1 MSSERRPWYKWYPKD
16 FGMDEKVQS
25 LSPIAELVYRRL
37 LDIMWQSNACR
48 LLNVCLKLAYTVGR
62 GLPQDI
68 FENAWLEIQTPG
80 FELFKITEDGKWIYS
95 KRLSEQMEVLEKR
108 TISGRKG
115 GIASVKQRASKIE
128 AKSKQT
134 GKQRA
139 TDTEAEA
146 DTKERYKEKKIKLGE
161 FKNVSLS
168 ENEIKK
174 LNETFGESVT
184 QSQIENLSTYIESK
198 GKRYKS
204 HYATILSW
212 NRKDN
217 KTPKPKMVPL

>member
-37 LDIMWQSNACR
+37 LDIMWQSNATR
-48 LLNVCLKLAYTVGR
+48 LLNVCQRLANTVGR
-62 GLPQDI
+62 GLSQKDV
-68 FENAWLEIQTPG
+68 ENALSEIQTPG
-80 FELFKITEDGKWIYS
+80 FELLKTTDDGLWIYS

-108 TISGRKG
+108 KISGSKG
-115 GIASVKQRASKIE
+115 GV

-134 GKQRA
+134 SGKRVANAKQKP